1 MKKIYW
7 KSIAVFFSLAI
18 LEFAAGRKMNI
29 ACANKCTGKAT
40 PVSRSYRENNK
51 INTGVNDCSDYEFN
65 YGCGTQIVFN
75 SALF

>member
-18 LEFAAGRKMNI
+18 LEFVAGRQVNI
-29 ACANKCTGKAT
+29 TCANECIDKTA
-40 PVSRSYRENNK
+40 PVSRNYGEDNK
-51 INTGVNDCSDYEFN
+51 INAGVNDCSDYEFN